1 MFVLAATFL
10 LIALISGLL
19 GFGSVAS
26 TSIEFA
32 KIIFVIALVM
42 VVVSL
47 LVGLIRGRPPRP

>member
-10 LIALISGLL
+10 LIAIIAGLL
-19 GFGSVAS
+19 GFGGVAS

-42 VVVSL
+42 VAVSL
-47 LVGLIRGRPPRP
+47 LVAFIRGRPPRP